1 MARLYVTEQFA
12 RIHLERGRLIVEQ
25 DGRMLASYHKRTV
38 DAISVVGRVS
48 VSTPVIQHSLK
59 GFCDIAFFSPGGK
72 YLGRLSAAEGK
83 NIPLRIAQVRLL
95 DNPERRSDLAAT
107 ILEAKIR
114 NCHRFILRQKWNGW
128 DGDVETE
135 LKRLKRWERKCRKVD
150 DLAML
155 RSLEGKAAR
164 EYFRCLG
171 LLVRPFCDFQ
181 TRIRRPPV
189 GIFNVLLSLG
199 YSMVSAE
206 CAAAVESTGLDPAI
220 GVLHGIRY
228 GRPSLGLD
236 LVEEFRTPVA
246 ERLAVKLL
254 TLKLPEFMNLPEDVN
269 ALSEQAL
276 KRYFE
281 FYEKLM
287 TRPVKARYVH
297 TTLRQAIHK
306 QASSLAS
313 YVRSGAF
320 PYAPFYYR

>member
-25 DGRMLASYHKRTV
+25 DGRMLASYHKRSV

-95 DNPERRSDLAAT
+95 DDPDRRAALAAT
-107 ILEAKIR
+107 IIEAKIR
-114 NCHRFILRQKWNGW
+114 NCHRFLLRQKWNGW
-128 DGDVETE
+128 QEDISYE
-135 LKRLKRWERKCRKVD
+135 LRALKRWERKCHRTK
-150 DLAML
+150 DLNLL

-164 EYFRCLG
+164 IHFKCLG
-171 LLVRPFCDFQ
+171 LLVKPFCEFQ
-181 TRIRRPPV
+181 TRVRRPPF

-206 CAAAVESTGLDPAI
+206 CAAAIESTGLDPAI

-254 TLKLPEFMNLPEDVN
+254 TLKLREFTNQPEDVST
-269 ALSEQAL
+269 LSEEGL
-276 KRYFE
+276 KRYFD

-306 QASSLAS
+306 QAASLAS
-313 YVRSGAF
+313 CIRSDAF